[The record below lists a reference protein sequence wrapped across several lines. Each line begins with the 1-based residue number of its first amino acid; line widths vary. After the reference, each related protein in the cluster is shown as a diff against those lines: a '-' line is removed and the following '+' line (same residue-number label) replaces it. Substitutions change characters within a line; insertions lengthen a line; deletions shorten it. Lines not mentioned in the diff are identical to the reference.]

1 MRVSMIVPLLLPAL
15 FPALALAQPP
25 TPNTPVGHV
34 VIIFQENQSFDHYFG
49 TYPAAANLPG
59 EPPFQAAP
67 GTPSVNGLGGALLT
81 KNPNLGAPFRIDR
94 SEAKS
99 LIGICDNN
107 HDYTPEQAA
116 YDSGLLD
123 QFVQL
128 LGPSGGGCRPDFV
141 MGYVNRNAVTA
152 IWNYT
157 QHFGLTD
164 NHFGSTV

>member
-99 LIGICDNN
+99 LIGI
-107 HDYTPEQAA
+107 
-116 YDSGLLD
+116 
-123 QFVQL
+123 
-128 LGPSGGGCRPDFV
+128 
-141 MGYVNRNAVTA
+141 
-152 IWNYT
+152 
-157 QHFGLTD
+157 
-164 NHFGSTV
+164 